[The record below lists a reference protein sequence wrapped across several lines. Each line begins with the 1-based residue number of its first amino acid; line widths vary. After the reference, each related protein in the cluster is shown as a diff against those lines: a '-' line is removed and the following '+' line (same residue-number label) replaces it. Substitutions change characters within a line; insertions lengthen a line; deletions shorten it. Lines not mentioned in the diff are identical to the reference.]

1 MDSERN
7 SETKRKRYAATSND
21 EAKRE
26 KVYSRES
33 KRECGTKE
41 QKTIDRDGK

>member
-1 MDSERN
+1 MDTERN
-7 SETKRKRYAATSND
+7 SETKRVTQKLTND